1 MADTAIVIL
10 TGQSLNAWR
19 GSTRFLETGWSGARQ
34 FVGGGAALE
43 MDFAAINE
51 TETPD
56 HNDTASVVTQAET
69 TGGQSPIAGIA
80 SALSGAGFTRV
91 YLYSAAIGSRAY
103 DAQFGSGIF
112 QSVVTGV
119 QRMIELAA
127 GQGDTDPDIF
137 FYHAHGEGD
146 AVGGRTAEQYRDDS
160 ILWIQRLQLL
170 AAQYLE
176 RPAYRAPVFFSMPIQ
191 NKTPTGGSDAS
202 NDIAIKH
209 GIKLAA
215 DSADVSEVYILP
227 TYSTVILPES
237 DLVHPDEASFVR
249 RGEYVGFLI
258 KDYLAGT
265 VYEPLRITSVTRSG
279 ATVTVQ
285 FTHDIVRDATENWGG
300 NLNGVDGFEYF
311 DNGSEIAISG
321 VVYSGDTA
329 TITLNSTPAGSDA
342 QQVLRLGMQ
351 VTATSAAPNQANIC
365 GTVIRKTGAG
375 VASVTNVS
383 VTHHDFAIQEEIS
396 GFPYDYTPPS
406 PGGTI
411 GDVTIGG
418 TIGDLSTVAFDA
430 TEAVGDVTIGS
441 TIGDLS
447 TVAFDATQAVGDVT
461 IGGTIG
467 DLSTVAFDAT
477 QAVGDV
483 TIGGTIGD
491 LSTAAFNASAPTEDG
506 VSLDLATTV
515 VESLRTSL
523 QGGAFALYA
532 GDPES
537 AGVELVSGGI
547 PGSITAASDG
557 AISFT
562 PAASHAVGISE
573 SQTPT
578 HWQMTGNVGAGS
590 PTWSGAFGDAFTSE
604 DIADGG
610 LVTFGE
616 VTIAVSDLAGA
627 PDPEPGETGTW
638 ESRSAGAHF
647 ATRWDVQADVDA
659 SYAQTFTENISLET
673 RARFSGDG
681 ALRMAIPND
690 DGPGFGAWISPLFP
704 DEASRAMQLGEEIY
718 ISMAV
723 YTPRDLL
730 QQDFGGTFTGFKN
743 MIVSNIDTSN
753 PVFELVLQNTWSG
766 GVVRGYHQDGV
777 ASAVNWESDVPEG
790 VVSTAFTGSD
800 RNWQP
805 SRDADANPLTG
816 NSPDGDAWTQ
826 QEQDRARY
834 AGLFGTQTDYRDVN
848 SPDPLTNAVLYQPDD
863 WVHIL
868 QRIKIDD
875 VDETSCEWQVW
886 AWHEG
891 LDGWQEL
898 VNIPD
903 ATLGAGATD
912 TDGTGLNGTWITFY
926 MTGVNPDAGRRNT
939 YAVVDEYIVSPTA
952 IAAPASAGR
961 PAQIAA
967 HGLRPATWSD
977 AVSVTG
983 MESSWTDASGFDS
996 SVFLTGLY
1004 WEKYRRAAYTIGGVS
1019 GGQGGEFYL
1028 IRYDDDTGTWSK
1040 HLQGTDPRTDQPNWK
1055 AHGWSN
1061 MCLDEERQRLLMA
1074 NRRWLGTGNGYVATI
1089 DLHYWDLTV
1098 ADFDATYGTD
1108 TAINGAP
1115 TLMQATAITSSLTP
1129 YMCFEMQ
1136 QYADKLVLYNP
1147 FGSGTCYHFD
1157 AADGANQTSLG
1168 TAPVT
1173 LGLEPISAWE
1183 RATDRVLF
1191 IGGATGGKSCF
1202 AVNDDGTY
1210 DNTIP
1215 DVPCTQSTLQCG
1227 GTQHDDAFSH
1237 PATGELVVYAS
1248 IDRAYYVL
1256 RGGVWG
1262 TLPNNDAPAVVDAGG
1277 TGNPSRS
1284 ILHCPTPY
1292 GQGTALV
1299 AITRAG
1305 FETRMLRLP
1314 IEEP

>member
-1 MADTAIVIL
+1 VAGDVRTAYTVVAADTGVSGPNYYQDITVPGVTWTPKTFVIDL
-10 TGQSLNAWR
+10 LDVTA
-19 GSTRFLETGWSGARQ
+19 
-34 FVGGGAALE
+34 V
-43 MDFAAINE
+43 
-51 TETPD
+51 
-56 HNDTASVVTQAET
+56 DTATNQISYCAGAGDGTTFGCTQYITGNNTSTTLAQRSATEDINAVLVYAT
-69 TGGQSPIAGIA
+69 PGSPATTQFIGVFNSFVTGGVRLQWLNGSQDPAA
-80 SALSGAGFTRV
+80 PTSAFLLRLTIYGGDDYNGSV
-91 YLYSAAIGSRAY
+91 HPELMPAAIGNDLVVSTPHKVTAVEAFSCVRNFRVVSNYTPWAIHSYGVAVHESGTTIKQWCMGSTIIENLSNLSSRNFQATNRLAGY
-103 DAQFGSGIF
+103 ANTSLSSGNQVELTAFGAITDFTVTAQVGSGSSFGVLFLAHDFSDREVSSGQIATPTNTGSDMGETSLGWEPQLLKMGGTLESDSGNQF
-112 QSVVTGV
+112 ANVEQAAPNYWVTDGV
-119 QRMIELAA
+119 TIHGYALASA
-127 GQGDTDPDIF
+127 YLSSNNLTRSKVNDSFTLTWHDGATDSDIF
-137 FYHAHGEGD
+137 EL
-146 AVGGRTAEQYRDDS
+146 S
-160 ILWIQRLQLL
+160 
-170 AAQYLE
+170 
-176 RPAYRAPVFFSMPIQ
+176 
-191 NKTPTGGSDAS
+191 TPTFSS
-202 NDIAIKH
+202 
-209 GIKLAA
+209 
-215 DSADVSEVYILP
+215 
-227 TYSTVILPES
+227 
-237 DLVHPDEASFVR
+237 
-249 RGEYVGFLI
+249 
-258 KDYLAGT
+258 
-265 VYEPLRITSVTRSG
+265 SG
-279 ATVTVQ
+279 W
-285 FTHDIVRDATENWGG
+285 N
-300 NLNGVDGFEYF
+300 
-311 DNGSEIAISG
+311 
-321 VVYSGDTA
+321 
-329 TITLNSTPAGSDA
+329 
-342 QQVLRLGMQ
+342 
-351 VTATSAAPNQANIC
+351 SAAPHTTVN
-365 GTVIRKTGAG
+365 GTVRYWHWWAVEALDETGG
-375 VASVTNVS
+375 
-383 VTHHDFAIQEEIS
+383 
-396 GFPYDYTPPS
+396 
-406 PGGTI
+406 PG
-411 GDVTIGG
+411 
-418 TIGDLSTVAFDA
+418 DA
-430 TEAVGDVTIGS
+430 TIAS

-491 LSTAAFNASAPTEDG
+491 LSTVAFNASVPTEDG
-506 VSLDLATTV
+506 VSLELATTV
-515 VESLRTSL
+515 VDSLRTSL

-578 HWQMTGNVGAGS
+578 HWQITGNVGAGS

-616 VTIAVSDLAGA
+616 VTIAVSDLAGT

-673 RARFSGDG
+673 RARFSGAG

-704 DEASRAMQLGEEIY
+704 DEASRAMQLGEELY

-805 SRDADANPLTG
+805 SRDAGANPLTG

-834 AGLFGTQTDYRDVN
+834 AGLFGTQTDYRDVA

-977 AVSVTG
+977 AVSVTD

-1028 IRYDDDTGTWSK
+1028 IRYDDETGTWSK

-1074 NRRWLGTGNGYVATI
+1074 NRRWLGTGNGYVGTI

-1168 TAPVT
+1168 TAPVA

-1183 RATDRVLF
+1183 RATDRVFF

-1248 IDRAYYVL
+1248 IDREYYVL